1 MRCRGPCGEGGLCTN
16 RTRLIAGAF
25 VAAAVAVPL
34 YAAAASTDRAAGH
47 GQPACL
53 AWFGNKEDGKC
64 LSYSNGQPVY
74 VGTPQFTTA
83 ATAPTRGLEHRAAAA
98 RHHYQPGHR
107 LAASVPSSPP
117 SPVRGPRCRSRWA
130 ST

>member
-1 MRCRGPCGEGGLCTN
+1 MYN

-34 YAAAASTDRAAGH
+34 YAAAASTDGAQVTAA
-47 GQPACL
+47 PACL

-74 VGTPQFTTA
+74 VGTPQYNAGTGPDAGWSGGPLLPGTTIN
-83 ATAPTRGLEHRAAAA
+83 RGI
-98 RHHYQPGHR
+98 G
-107 LAASVPSSPP
+107 
-117 SPVRGPRCRSRWA
+117 
-130 ST
+130 

>member
-1 MRCRGPCGEGGLCTN
+1 MYN

-34 YAAAASTDRAAGH
+34 YAAAASTDSAQVTAT
-47 GQPACL
+47 PACL

-74 VGTPQFTTA
+74 VGTPHVSTAGTGPDAGWSGGPLLPGTTIN
-83 ATAPTRGLEHRAAAA
+83 
-98 RHHYQPGHR
+98 
-107 LAASVPSSPP
+107 
-117 SPVRGPRCRSRWA
+117 RSIG
-130 ST
+130 